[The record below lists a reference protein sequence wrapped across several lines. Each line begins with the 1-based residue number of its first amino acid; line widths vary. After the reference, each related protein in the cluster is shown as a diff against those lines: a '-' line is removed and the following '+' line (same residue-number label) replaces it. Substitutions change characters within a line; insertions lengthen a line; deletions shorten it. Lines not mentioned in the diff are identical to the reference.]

1 MLHTVLL
8 FIAEGPLTH
17 LSFSLHPVKCLYIF
31 IIIFCVVF
39 FFLSL
44 LIMYQAYEG
53 DGCTPKIPVMVKD

>member
-1 MLHTVLL
+1 M
-8 FIAEGPLTH
+8 
-17 LSFSLHPVKCLYIF
+17 SLHIYNNILCR
-31 IIIFCVVF
+31 F